1 MTTAVRSR
9 SGTRS
14 GSRFRPFMISQT
26 NPTMLAVNES
36 EIQEKVATNRTTMT
50 HSRAVVVPTP
60 TTLYIWYAP

>member
-9 SGTRS
+9 SETGN
-14 GSRFRPFMISQT
+14 GPRFRPFTISQT

-36 EIQEKVATNRTTMT
+36 DIQEKVATNRITIT

-60 TTLYIWYAP
+60 TTLYIW